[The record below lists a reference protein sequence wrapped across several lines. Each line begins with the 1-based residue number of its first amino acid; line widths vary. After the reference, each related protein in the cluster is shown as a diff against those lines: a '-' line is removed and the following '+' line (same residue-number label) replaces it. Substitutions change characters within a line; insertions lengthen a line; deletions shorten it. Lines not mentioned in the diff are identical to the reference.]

1 MLTSRVVRLGS
12 RRIAAGSSR
21 AFTSAAQAS
30 AKNDIRQLAPLL
42 AAAGL
47 AVAGTALYREVRG
60 YESDFSFLSAI
71 FFPSQFYLLDTVGYH
86 TQFFRNFSTSRRGC
100 G

>member
-1 MLTSRVVRLGS
+1 MLTSRAVRLGS

-21 AFTSAAQAS
+21 AFASAAQVS
-30 AKNDIRQLAPLL
+30 AKNDFRQLAPLL

-60 YESDFSFLSAI
+60 YESKYCEKLRQFLLTYSDPFLDRI
-71 FFPSQFYLLDTVGYH
+71 QHTTLLEEL
-86 TQFFRNFSTSRRGC
+86 NE
-100 G
+100 

>member
-1 MLTSRVVRLGS
+1 MLTSRAVRLGS

-60 YESDFSFLSAI
+60 YESYFSFLSAI
-71 FFPSQFYLLDTVGYH
+71 FLLTIPPFGYCNCRIPH
-86 TQFFRNFSTSRRGC
+86 TTF
-100 G
+100 